1 MRFEGFDSSSFVDV
15 WVCQILTY
23 SSLLEA
29 MPKTLTLEF
38 PDDAFSALRSS
49 PEEFGREL
57 RLAAAI
63 KWYEMERISQGKAAE
78 IAGLSRSVF
87 IEALSRYGASPI
99 QVSSLTLEEEVQQAL
114 GGRGGS
120 SRKRGVADE

>member
-1 MRFEGFDSSSFVDV
+1 
-15 WVCQILTY
+15 
-23 SSLLEA
+23 
-29 MPKTLTLEF
+29 MPKTLTLEL

-78 IAGLSRSVF
+78 IAGLSRSAFV
-87 IEALSRYGASPI
+87 EALGRYGVSPV
-99 QVSSLTLEEEVQQAL
+99 QVRPDELEREVEEAL
-114 GGRGGS
+114 GEAAGS
-120 SRKRGVADE
+120 SSSAEEDDE